1 MLFLQVFLVSFFSQL
16 NSSLSLIHSF
26 HQYDCTEMM
35 NYYIQ
40 DFPIKGCP
48 ASWQFW
54 PGLMDYTAK
63 EQICSCT

>member
-48 ASWQFW
+48 ASWQF
-54 PGLMDYTAK
+54 
-63 EQICSCT
+63 